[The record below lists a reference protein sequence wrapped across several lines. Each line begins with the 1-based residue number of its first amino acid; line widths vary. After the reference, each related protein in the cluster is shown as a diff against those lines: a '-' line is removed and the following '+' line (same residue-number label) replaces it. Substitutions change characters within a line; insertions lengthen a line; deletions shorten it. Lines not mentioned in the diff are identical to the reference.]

1 MGLDSVELVLKVED
15 TLRIRLRDED
25 AEKIRAVGEL
35 FDCIMS
41 HLEGHEQG
49 CLSSFAFYRLR
60 GGLMSVRGLA
70 RNDIRLSSEVAKFFP
85 EQQRRAAWSDL
96 QAALGLRLPELV
108 RPAAVT
114 NIATAI
120 GFAIIAA
127 TSAFTLAATA
137 SMVAAAAV
145 FFARVWAVCH
155 ILNRATEPFAVALQP
170 EFATVRGLTN
180 SVLHRNYR
188 VVSDQVQRVRRR
200 RSLGDASHHYCG
212 PTWRAAG

>member
-60 GGLMSVRGLA
+60 RTLMSVRGLA

-96 QAALGLRLPELV
+96 QAALGLRLPELGASGRCNEYRDGDRLRHHRRDISIHSCGHGIHGSGGRGVFCRALGGLPHSQPGNRAV
-108 RPAAVT
+108 RRR
-114 NIATAI
+114 
-120 GFAIIAA
+120 
-127 TSAFTLAATA
+127 
-137 SMVAAAAV
+137 AAARV
-145 FFARVWAVCH
+145 CDGARPDKLSSASKLPGR
-155 ILNRATEPFAVALQP
+155 IRPGSTRP
-170 EFATVRGLTN
+170 
-180 SVLHRNYR
+180 
-188 VVSDQVQRVRRR
+188 RR